1 MRKRLIVL
9 FAASALLVMAC
20 DASSLVSQFLP
31 QLKEAQ
37 EAIETAVPTL
47 AAVATSVAPTSAPP
61 GGKTQAAPTPTPSG
75 PTAGG
80 NPFADALTKAKGAT
94 KYRVEFSMV
103 FGTTKNGKYSEEPFI
118 DFKGE
123 VDGKNSHMTSKG
135 GIMAMLS
142 GDEKGTVEII
152 EADGK
157 TYMKGVSMFGLTDPK
172 VWYITDDKSATSG
185 FADFAK
191 PDEYNNFL
199 GGGKPGDFKKIRS
212 ESLDGQSCDVYL
224 YDLKSLQNAAIVG
237 LLGSAQ
243 DKNEFA
249 SIDKA
254 EMSFWLCKDGYV
266 HKFLLDYQGHDTKN
280 ANEKGALK
288 MTGHTWDYGNP
299 TIVVTAPKDA
309 KPMPK

>member
-9 FAASALLVMAC
+9 LAASALLVMAC

-47 AAVATSVAPTSAPP
+47 AAVATSAAPTSAPA
-61 GGKTQAAPTPTPSG
+61 KTQAAPTPTPSG

-80 NPFADALTKAKGAT
+80 NPFADALTKARGVT

-103 FGTTKNGKYSEEPFI
+103 FGTTKSGKYSEEPFI

-135 GIMAMLS
+135 GLLAMLS
-142 GDEKGTVEII
+142 GDEKGTLEFI

-157 TYMKGVSMFGLTDPK
+157 SYVKGMALMGMYDPK
-172 VWYITDDKSATSG
+172 VWYVDDNKSSSSFSG
-185 FADFAK
+185 FAK
-191 PDEYNNFL
+191 PDEFSSFT
-199 GGGKPGDFKKIRS
+199 GGANPGDFKKVRS

-280 ANEKGALK
+280 ATEKGALK